1 MSIEDKPLEDMST
14 ERKLREDKL
23 KENNQSNINE
33 SFLSIFSYN
42 NEATIKRIIGS
53 PIDEKIRNE
62 SKEINYDT
70 TSKELVNEKKE
81 NIAKE
86 LKNNDLQQ
94 EIIRLTRDIAT
105 IKGIGTITSSDQ
117 QNIDAKYIEDQAKL
131 KKVQATLES
140 HQKELNQYGDGQSVL
155 KVNTKDQKV
164 DAAIFL
170 ALIKKD
176 EFKKELTVHRTGLIA
191 KEDEVNKLRAEIGK
205 IKRSKKTVL
214 EQKVQSAEDKV
225 KKIEI
230 VQKELKDKLEKVAIN
245 TDQLEPLPEKP
256 LRRSNSFSEFTANKN
271 DSEQMLVSKFQA
283 ISAIKEGFQNEIAET
298 KGLIDYTDKVEIEVV
313 RSVEVKAEQAKEAVV
328 LSKADREAT
337 VVTPTIEREPTP
349 VIAEEPKKDQVDRA
363 NVEKNPPPIEVNV
376 IVNEAPEKTKLQKPI
391 VEEPKKEP
399 VVSENLESKKAELI
413 KAYVENLQ
421 AKVGLIEAK
430 NKNTDVLL
438 KRIKQSN
445 TTEDV
450 QFLKELKAVLA
461 DPEKLQKMT
470 KDLSAESIKQMDKD
484 IKGLQ
489 EETRGIKEQTKKLSE
504 LDHSKLKQSFFRNSR
519 KIRAAR
525 WLLNLWPIAM
535 LPLGMSWVGSILPS
549 TAMAVFGQQFVNAAV
564 GFVAASFFGSKAI
577 IYAKKKIPQAFNKLV
592 QKFPRVFGPIARGLS
607 KVREK
612 LPFGKQKQPAEQM
625 KEATPVNEKLAEG
638 IAKSEV
644 TKEGLTSKDLKG
656 KDKVVAMEAPTKEG
670 ANTAEIEEK
679 QSRAKRA
686 WETVRHAPKRMFD
699 YVMKNKLSL
708 FIMLA
713 VPLALG
719 IGGMFALS
727 ALVPMLAT
735 SMAAPFLMQL
745 GAVALIGVSIGI
757 GIQLLDKFVFKRIE
771 SRVAKREDLAFE
783 KKVNEKILECQEL
796 GKCQSLD
803 SKEFREK
810 VSVIAGLDEKAK
822 APEHVQS
829 NEQQKMTERSERT
842 SETAKESKVIEM
854 KPRDS
859 TQSQPSTSQ
868 TKVEPTPSG
877 SKEPVALTNR
887 ANPAIERR
895 ASFSGTSPDIGRQ
908 VSFES
913 LRRNSLQLLN
923 ERNNRARSQQAQAQI
938 QNNNKKAKTTQL

>member
-1 MSIEDKPLEDMST
+1 MSIEDVSKEKM
-14 ERKLREDKL
+14 LREDKL
-23 KENNQSNINE
+23 KENNKSNINE
-33 SFLSIFSYN
+33 SFLSIFSYK
-42 NEATIKRIIGS
+42 NEAIINKIIGS

-62 SKEINYDT
+62 SKDINFDT
-70 TSKELVNEKKE
+70 THNELIRDKKE
-81 NIAKE
+81 NITKE
-86 LKNNDLQQ
+86 LKILDYQS
-94 EIIRLTRDIAT
+94 EIIRLERDIAT
-105 IKGIGTITSSDQ
+105 INGIGVISSSKQ
-117 QNIDAKYIEDQAKL
+117 QAIDDMYTEKHAGL
-131 KKVQATLES
+131 TKVQSTLEG
-140 HQKELNQYGDGQSVL
+140 HQKELDKYGSAQSVL
-155 KVNTKDQKV
+155 KANTKDQQV
-164 DAAIFL
+164 DSAIVL

-176 EFKKELTVHRTGLIA
+176 EFKKELTAHRVGLVA
-191 KEDEVNKLRAEIGK
+191 KENEVNKLRAEIGK
-205 IKRSKKTVL
+205 IKKSKKTVL
-214 EQKVQSAEDKV
+214 EQKVQLAEEKV

-230 VQKELKDKLEKVAIN
+230 VQKELKDKIDKVEVDK
-245 TDQLEPLPEKP
+245 DQLEPKP
-256 LRRSNSFSEFTANKN
+256 RSNSFSEFTANKN
-271 DSEQMLVSKFQA
+271 DSDEVLVSKLQA
-283 ISAIKEGFQNEIAET
+283 ISAIKEGFQKEIAET
-298 KGLIDYTDKVEIEVV
+298 KGLIDYTDKVEIEIV

-328 LSKADREAT
+328 LSKADREAS

-349 VIAEEPKKDQVDRA
+349 VIAEEPKKDEVDSA
-363 NVEKNPPPIEVNV
+363 TVEKNPPPIEVNV

-391 VEEPKKEP
+391 VEEPKKES
-399 VVSENLESKKAELI
+399 VVSENLERKKAELI

-421 AKVGLIEAK
+421 AKVELIEAK
-430 NKNTDVLL
+430 NKNTDDLL

-461 DPEKLQKMT
+461 DPEKLQKLT
-470 KDLSAESIKQMDKD
+470 KDLSTESIKQMDKD

-549 TAMAVFGQQFVNAAV
+549 TAMAIFGQQFVNAVV
-564 GFVAASFFGSKAI
+564 GFVTASFFGSKAI

-638 IAKSEV
+638 IDKSEI

-735 SMAAPFLMQL
+735 PMAAPFLMQL

-783 KKVNEKILECQEL
+783 NKVKEKVLEGQEL
-796 GKCQSLD
+796 GMCQSLD

-810 VSVIAGLDEKAK
+810 VSAIAGLDEKAK
-822 APEHVQS
+822 APEQVLT
-829 NEQQKMTERSERT
+829 NEQQKTTERSERT

-854 KPRDS
+854 KPRES
-859 TQSQPSTSQ
+859 TQPQPSTSQ

-887 ANPAIERR
+887 GNQPIERR
-895 ASFSGTSPDIGRQ
+895 ASFPGTSPDIGRQ
-908 VSFES
+908 ASFES
-913 LRRNSLQLLN
+913 LRRNSLQLSQLSN
-923 ERNNRARSQQAQAQI
+923 ERNNRTRSQQTQAQI
-938 QNNNKKAKTTQL
+938 QNNKTK

>member
-1 MSIEDKPLEDMST
+1 MSIEDVSKEKM
-14 ERKLREDKL
+14 LREDKL
-23 KENNQSNINE
+23 KENNKSNINE
-33 SFLSIFSYN
+33 SFLSIFSYK
-42 NEATIKRIIGS
+42 NEAIINKIIGS

-62 SKEINYDT
+62 TKDINFDT
-70 TSKELVNEKKE
+70 THNELIRDKKE
-81 NIAKE
+81 NITKE
-86 LKNNDLQQ
+86 LKILDYQS
-94 EIIRLTRDIAT
+94 EIIRLERDIAT
-105 IKGIGTITSSDQ
+105 INGIGVISSSKRQ
-117 QNIDAKYIEDQAKL
+117 AIDDMYTEKHAGL
-131 KKVQATLES
+131 TKVQSTLEG
-140 HQKELNQYGDGQSVL
+140 HQKELDKYGSAQSVL
-155 KVNTKDQKV
+155 KANTKDQQV
-164 DAAIFL
+164 DSAIVL

-176 EFKKELTVHRTGLIA
+176 EFKKELTAHRVGLVA
-191 KEDEVNKLRAEIGK
+191 KENEVNKLRAEIGK
-205 IKRSKKTVL
+205 IKKSKKTVL
-214 EQKVQSAEDKV
+214 EQKVQLAEEKV

-230 VQKELKDKLEKVAIN
+230 VQKELKDKIDKVEVDK
-245 TDQLEPLPEKP
+245 DQLEPKQ
-256 LRRSNSFSEFTANKN
+256 RSNSFSEFTANKN
-271 DSEQMLVSKFQA
+271 DSDEVLVSKLQA
-283 ISAIKEGFQNEIAET
+283 ISAIKEGFQKEIAET
-298 KGLIDYTDKVEIEVV
+298 KGLIDYTDKVEIEIV

-349 VIAEEPKKDQVDRA
+349 VIAEEPKKDEVDSA
-363 NVEKNPPPIEVNV
+363 TVEKNPPPIEVNV

-391 VEEPKKEP
+391 VEEPKKES
-399 VVSENLESKKAELI
+399 VVSENLERKKAELI

-421 AKVGLIEAK
+421 AKVELIEAK
-430 NKNTDVLL
+430 NKNTDDLL

-461 DPEKLQKMT
+461 DPEKLQKLT
-470 KDLSAESIKQMDKD
+470 KDLSTESIKQMDKD

-549 TAMAVFGQQFVNAAV
+549 TAMAIFGQQFVNAVV
-564 GFVAASFFGSKAI
+564 GFVTASFFGSKAI

-638 IAKSEV
+638 IDKSEI

-735 SMAAPFLMQL
+735 PMAAPFLMQL

-783 KKVNEKILECQEL
+783 NKVKEKVLEGQEL

-810 VSVIAGLDEKAK
+810 VSAIAGLDEKAK
-822 APEHVQS
+822 APEQVLT
-829 NEQQKMTERSERT
+829 NEQQKTTERSERT

-854 KPRDS
+854 KPRES
-859 TQSQPSTSQ
+859 TQPQPSTSQ

-887 ANPAIERR
+887 GNQPIERR
-895 ASFSGTSPDIGRQ
+895 ASFPGTSPDIGRQ
-908 VSFES
+908 ASFES
-913 LRRNSLQLLN
+913 LRRNSLQLSQLSN
-923 ERNNRARSQQAQAQI
+923 ERNNRTRSQQTQAQI
-938 QNNNKKAKTTQL
+938 QNNKTK

>member
-1 MSIEDKPLEDMST
+1 MSIEDVSKEKM
-14 ERKLREDKL
+14 LREDKL
-23 KENNQSNINE
+23 KENNKSNINE
-33 SFLSIFSYN
+33 SFLSIFSYK
-42 NEATIKRIIGS
+42 NEAIINKIIGS

-62 SKEINYDT
+62 SKDINFDT
-70 TSKELVNEKKE
+70 THNELIRDKKE
-81 NIAKE
+81 NITKE
-86 LKNNDLQQ
+86 LKILDYQS
-94 EIIRLTRDIAT
+94 EIIRLERDIAT
-105 IKGIGTITSSDQ
+105 INGIGVISSSKRQ
-117 QNIDAKYIEDQAKL
+117 AIDDMYTEKHAGL
-131 KKVQATLES
+131 TKVQSTLEG
-140 HQKELNQYGDGQSVL
+140 HQKELDKYGSAQSVL
-155 KVNTKDQKV
+155 KANTKDQQV
-164 DAAIFL
+164 DSAIVL

-176 EFKKELTVHRTGLIA
+176 EFKKELTAHRVGLVA
-191 KEDEVNKLRAEIGK
+191 KENEVNKLRAEIGK
-205 IKRSKKTVL
+205 IKKSKKTVL
-214 EQKVQSAEDKV
+214 EQKVQLAEEKV

-230 VQKELKDKLEKVAIN
+230 VQKELKDKIDKVEVDK
-245 TDQLEPLPEKP
+245 DQLEPKQ
-256 LRRSNSFSEFTANKN
+256 RSNSFSEFTANKN
-271 DSEQMLVSKFQA
+271 DSDEVLVSKLQA
-283 ISAIKEGFQNEIAET
+283 ISAIKEGFQKEIAET
-298 KGLIDYTDKVEIEVV
+298 KGLIDYTDKVEIEIV

-349 VIAEEPKKDQVDRA
+349 VIAEEPKKDEVDSA
-363 NVEKNPPPIEVNV
+363 TVEKNPPPIEVNV

-391 VEEPKKEP
+391 VEEPKKES
-399 VVSENLESKKAELI
+399 VVSENLERKKAELI

-421 AKVGLIEAK
+421 AKVELIEAK
-430 NKNTDVLL
+430 NKNTDDLL

-461 DPEKLQKMT
+461 DPEKLQKLT
-470 KDLSAESIKQMDKD
+470 KDLSTESIKQMDKD

-549 TAMAVFGQQFVNAAV
+549 TAMAIFGQQFVNAVV
-564 GFVAASFFGSKAI
+564 GFVTASFFGSKAI

-638 IAKSEV
+638 IDKSEI

-735 SMAAPFLMQL
+735 PMAAPFLMQL

-783 KKVNEKILECQEL
+783 NKVKEKVLEGQEL

-810 VSVIAGLDEKAK
+810 VSAIAGLDEKAK
-822 APEHVQS
+822 APEQVLT
-829 NEQQKMTERSERT
+829 NEQQKTTERSERT

-854 KPRDS
+854 KPRES
-859 TQSQPSTSQ
+859 TQPQPSTSQ

-887 ANPAIERR
+887 GNQPIERR
-895 ASFSGTSPDIGRQ
+895 ASFPGTSPDIGRQ
-908 VSFES
+908 ASFES
-913 LRRNSLQLLN
+913 LRRNSLQLSQLSN
-923 ERNNRARSQQAQAQI
+923 ERNNRTRSQQTQAQI
-938 QNNNKKAKTTQL
+938 QNNKTK

>member
-1 MSIEDKPLEDMST
+1 MSIEDISKEKM
-14 ERKLREDKL
+14 LREDKL
-23 KENNQSNINE
+23 KENNKSNINE
-33 SFLSIFSYN
+33 SFLSIFSYK
-42 NEATIKRIIGS
+42 NEAIINRIIGS

-62 SKEINYDT
+62 SKDINFDT
-70 TSKELVNEKKE
+70 THNELIRDKKE
-81 NIAKE
+81 NITKE
-86 LKNNDLQQ
+86 LKILDYQL
-94 EIIRLTRDIAT
+94 EIIRLQRDIAT
-105 IKGIGTITSSDQ
+105 IKGIGTISSSEQ
-117 QNIDAKYIEDQAKL
+117 QAIDAEYAGKHSDL
-131 KKVQATLES
+131 KKVQATLEG
-140 HQKELNQYGDGQSVL
+140 HQKELDKYGNGQSVL
-155 KVNTKDQKV
+155 KANTKDQQV
-164 DAAIFL
+164 DSAIVL

-176 EFKKELTVHRTGLIA
+176 EFKKELTAHRVGLVA

-205 IKRSKKTVL
+205 IKKSKKTVL
-214 EQKVQSAEDKV
+214 EQKVQLAEEKV

-230 VQKELKDKLEKVAIN
+230 VQKELKDKIEKVAVD
-245 TDQLEPLPEKP
+245 TDQLEP
-256 LRRSNSFSEFTANKN
+256 LRRSNSFSEFTVNKN
-271 DSEQMLVSKFQA
+271 DSDEVLMSKFQA
-283 ISAIKEGFQNEIAET
+283 ISAIKEGYQNEIAET
-298 KGLIDYTDKVEIEVV
+298 KGLIDYTDKVEIEIV

-349 VIAEEPKKDQVDRA
+349 VIAEEPKKDEVDSA
-363 NVEKNPPPIEVNV
+363 TVEKNPPPIEVNV

-391 VEEPKKEP
+391 VEEPKKES

-421 AKVGLIEAK
+421 AKVELIEAK
-430 NKNTDVLL
+430 NKNTDDLL

-461 DPEKLQKMT
+461 DPEKLQKLT
-470 KDLSAESIKQMDKD
+470 KDLSTESVKQMDKD
-484 IKGLQ
+484 IKSLQ

-519 KIRAAR
+519 KIRVAR

-549 TAMAVFGQQFVNAAV
+549 TAMTIFGQQFVNAAI
-564 GFVAASFFGSKAI
+564 GFVTASFFGSKAI

-612 LPFGKQKQPAEQM
+612 LTFGKQKQPAEQVRD
-625 KEATPVNEKLAEG
+625 ATPVNEKLVEG
-638 IAKSEV
+638 IEKSEV
-644 TKEGLTSKDLKG
+644 TKERLASKDLKG
-656 KDKVVAMEAPTKEG
+656 KGKVVAMEAPTKEG
-670 ANTAEIEEK
+670 ANIAEIEEK

-783 KKVNEKILECQEL
+783 KKVNEKILEGQEL

-810 VSVIAGLDEKAK
+810 VSAIAGLDEKAK
-822 APEHVQS
+822 APEQALT
-829 NEQQKMTERSERT
+829 NEQQKTTERSERT
-842 SETAKESKVIEM
+842 TETAKESKVIEM

-859 TQSQPSTSQ
+859 TQPQLSTSQ

-887 ANPAIERR
+887 GNQLIERR
-895 ASFSGTSPDIGRQ
+895 ASFSGTGPDIGRQ
-908 VSFES
+908 ASFES
-913 LRRNSLQLLN
+913 LRRTSLQLSN
-923 ERNNRARSQQAQAQI
+923 ERNNRARSQQTQVQI
-938 QNNNKKAKTTQL
+938 QNNKKTITTQL

>member
-1 MSIEDKPLEDMST
+1 MSIEDVSKEKM
-14 ERKLREDKL
+14 LREDKL
-23 KENNQSNINE
+23 KENNKSNINE
-33 SFLSIFSYN
+33 SFLSIFSYK
-42 NEATIKRIIGS
+42 NEAIINKIIGS

-62 SKEINYDT
+62 SKDINFDT
-70 TSKELVNEKKE
+70 THNELIRDKKE
-81 NIAKE
+81 NITKE
-86 LKNNDLQQ
+86 LKILDYQS
-94 EIIRLTRDIAT
+94 EIIRLERDIAT
-105 IKGIGTITSSDQ
+105 INGIGVISSSKQ
-117 QNIDAKYIEDQAKL
+117 QAIDDMYTEKHAGL
-131 KKVQATLES
+131 TKVQSTLEG
-140 HQKELNQYGDGQSVL
+140 HQKELDKYGSAQSVL
-155 KVNTKDQKV
+155 KANTKDQQV
-164 DAAIFL
+164 DSAIVL

-176 EFKKELTVHRTGLIA
+176 EFKKELTAHRVGLVA
-191 KEDEVNKLRAEIGK
+191 KENEVNKLRAEIGK
-205 IKRSKKTVL
+205 IKKSKKTVL
-214 EQKVQSAEDKV
+214 EQKVQLAEEKV

-230 VQKELKDKLEKVAIN
+230 VQKELKDKIDKVEVDK
-245 TDQLEPLPEKP
+245 DQLEPKQ
-256 LRRSNSFSEFTANKN
+256 RSNSFSEFTANKN
-271 DSEQMLVSKFQA
+271 DSDEVLVSKLQA
-283 ISAIKEGFQNEIAET
+283 ISAIKEGFQKEIAET
-298 KGLIDYTDKVEIEVV
+298 KGLIDYTDKVEIEIV

-349 VIAEEPKKDQVDRA
+349 VIAEEPKKDEVDSA
-363 NVEKNPPPIEVNV
+363 TVEKNPPPIEVNV

-391 VEEPKKEP
+391 VEEPKKES
-399 VVSENLESKKAELI
+399 VVSENLERKKAELI

-421 AKVGLIEAK
+421 AKVELIEAK
-430 NKNTDVLL
+430 NKNTDDLL

-461 DPEKLQKMT
+461 DPEKLQKLT
-470 KDLSAESIKQMDKD
+470 KDLSTESIKQMDKD

-549 TAMAVFGQQFVNAAV
+549 TAMAIFGQQFVNAVV
-564 GFVAASFFGSKAI
+564 GFVTASFFGSKAI

-638 IAKSEV
+638 IDKSEI
-644 TKEGLTSKDLKG
+644 TKEGLTSKELKG

-735 SMAAPFLMQL
+735 PMAAPFLMQL

-783 KKVNEKILECQEL
+783 NKVKEKVLEGQEL

-810 VSVIAGLDEKAK
+810 VSAIAGLDEKAK
-822 APEHVQS
+822 APEQVLT
-829 NEQQKMTERSERT
+829 NEQQKTTERSERT

-854 KPRDS
+854 KPRES
-859 TQSQPSTSQ
+859 TQPQPSTSQ

-887 ANPAIERR
+887 GNQPIERR
-895 ASFSGTSPDIGRQ
+895 ASFPGTSPDIGRQ
-908 VSFES
+908 ASFES
-913 LRRNSLQLLN
+913 LRRNSLQLSQLSN
-923 ERNNRARSQQAQAQI
+923 ERNNRTRSQQTQAQI
-938 QNNNKKAKTTQL
+938 QNNKTK

>member
-1 MSIEDKPLEDMST
+1 MSIEDVSKEKM
-14 ERKLREDKL
+14 LREDKL
-23 KENNQSNINE
+23 KENNKSNINE
-33 SFLSIFSYN
+33 SFLSIFSYK
-42 NEATIKRIIGS
+42 NEAIINKIIGS

-62 SKEINYDT
+62 SKDINFDT
-70 TSKELVNEKKE
+70 THNELIRDKKE
-81 NIAKE
+81 NITKE
-86 LKNNDLQQ
+86 LKILDYQS
-94 EIIRLTRDIAT
+94 EIIRLERDIAT
-105 IKGIGTITSSDQ
+105 INGIGVISSSKRQ
-117 QNIDAKYIEDQAKL
+117 AIDDMYTEKHAGL
-131 KKVQATLES
+131 TKVQSTLEG
-140 HQKELNQYGDGQSVL
+140 HQKELDKYGSAQSVL
-155 KVNTKDQKV
+155 KANTKDQQV
-164 DAAIFL
+164 DSAIVL

-176 EFKKELTVHRTGLIA
+176 EFKKELTAHRVGLVA
-191 KEDEVNKLRAEIGK
+191 KENEVNKLRAEIGK
-205 IKRSKKTVL
+205 IKKSKKTVL
-214 EQKVQSAEDKV
+214 EQKVQLAEEKV

-230 VQKELKDKLEKVAIN
+230 VQKELKDKIDKVEVDK
-245 TDQLEPLPEKP
+245 DQLEPKQ
-256 LRRSNSFSEFTANKN
+256 RSNSFSEFTANKN
-271 DSEQMLVSKFQA
+271 DSDEVLVSKLQA
-283 ISAIKEGFQNEIAET
+283 ISAIKEGFQKEIAET
-298 KGLIDYTDKVEIEVV
+298 KGLIDYTDKVEIEIV

-337 VVTPTIEREPTP
+337 VVTPTIERVPTP
-349 VIAEEPKKDQVDRA
+349 VIAEEPKKDEVDSA
-363 NVEKNPPPIEVNV
+363 TVEKNPPPIEVNV

-391 VEEPKKEP
+391 VEEPKKDS
-399 VVSENLESKKAELI
+399 VVSENLERKKAELI

-421 AKVGLIEAK
+421 AKVELIEAK
-430 NKNTDVLL
+430 NKNTDDLL

-461 DPEKLQKMT
+461 DPEKLQKLT
-470 KDLSAESIKQMDKD
+470 KDLSTESIKQMDKD

-549 TAMAVFGQQFVNAAV
+549 TAMAIFGQQFVNAVV
-564 GFVAASFFGSKAI
+564 GFVTASFFGSKAI

-638 IAKSEV
+638 IDKSEI

-735 SMAAPFLMQL
+735 PMAAPFLMQL

-783 KKVNEKILECQEL
+783 NKVKEKVLEGQEL

-810 VSVIAGLDEKAK
+810 VSTIAGLDEKAK
-822 APEHVQS
+822 APEQVLT
-829 NEQQKMTERSERT
+829 NEQQKTTERSERT

-854 KPRDS
+854 KPRES
-859 TQSQPSTSQ
+859 TQPQPSTSQ

-887 ANPAIERR
+887 GNQPIERR
-895 ASFSGTSPDIGRQ
+895 ASFPGTSPDIGRQ
-908 VSFES
+908 ASFES
-913 LRRNSLQLLN
+913 LRRNSLQLSQLSN
-923 ERNNRARSQQAQAQI
+923 ERNNRTRSQQTQAQI
-938 QNNNKKAKTTQL
+938 QNNKTK

>member
-1 MSIEDKPLEDMST
+1 MSIEDISKEKM
-14 ERKLREDKL
+14 LREDKL
-23 KENNQSNINE
+23 KENNKSNINE
-33 SFLSIFSYN
+33 SFLSIFSYK
-42 NEATIKRIIGS
+42 NEAIINRIIGS

-62 SKEINYDT
+62 SKDINFDT
-70 TSKELVNEKKE
+70 THNELIRDKKE
-81 NIAKE
+81 NITKE
-86 LKNNDLQQ
+86 LKILDYQL
-94 EIIRLTRDIAT
+94 EIIRLQRDIAT
-105 IKGIGTITSSDQ
+105 IKGIGTISSSEQ
-117 QNIDAKYIEDQAKL
+117 QAIDAEYAGKHSDL
-131 KKVQATLES
+131 KKVQATLEG
-140 HQKELNQYGDGQSVL
+140 HQKELDKYGNGQSVL
-155 KVNTKDQKV
+155 KANTKDQQV
-164 DAAIFL
+164 DSAIVL

-176 EFKKELTVHRTGLIA
+176 EFKKELTAHRVGLVA

-205 IKRSKKTVL
+205 IKKSKKTVL
-214 EQKVQSAEDKV
+214 EQKVQLAEEKV

-230 VQKELKDKLEKVAIN
+230 VQKELKDKIEKVAVD
-245 TDQLEPLPEKP
+245 TDQLEP
-256 LRRSNSFSEFTANKN
+256 LRRSNSFSEFTVNKN
-271 DSEQMLVSKFQA
+271 DSDEVLMSKFQA
-283 ISAIKEGFQNEIAET
+283 ISAIKEGYQNEIAET
-298 KGLIDYTDKVEIEVV
+298 KGLIDYTDKVEIEIV

-349 VIAEEPKKDQVDRA
+349 VIAEEPKKDEVDSA
-363 NVEKNPPPIEVNV
+363 TVEKNPPPIEVNV

-391 VEEPKKEP
+391 VEEPKKES

-421 AKVGLIEAK
+421 AKVELIEAK
-430 NKNTDVLL
+430 NKNTDDLL

-461 DPEKLQKMT
+461 DPEKLQKLT
-470 KDLSAESIKQMDKD
+470 KDLSTESVKQMDKD
-484 IKGLQ
+484 IKSLQ

-519 KIRAAR
+519 KIRVAR

-549 TAMAVFGQQFVNAAV
+549 TAMTIFGQQFVNAAI
-564 GFVAASFFGSKAI
+564 GFVTASFFGSKAI

-612 LPFGKQKQPAEQM
+612 LTFGKQKQPAEQVRD
-625 KEATPVNEKLAEG
+625 ATPVNEKLVEG
-638 IAKSEV
+638 IEKSEV
-644 TKEGLTSKDLKG
+644 TKERLASKDLKG
-656 KDKVVAMEAPTKEG
+656 KGKVVAMEAPTKEG
-670 ANTAEIEEK
+670 ANIAEIEEK

-783 KKVNEKILECQEL
+783 KKVNEKILEGQEL

-810 VSVIAGLDEKAK
+810 VSAIAGLDEKAK
-822 APEHVQS
+822 APEQALT
-829 NEQQKMTERSERT
+829 NEQQKTTERSERT
-842 SETAKESKVIEM
+842 TETAKESKVIEM

-859 TQSQPSTSQ
+859 TQPQLSTSQ

-887 ANPAIERR
+887 GNQLIERR
-895 ASFSGTSPDIGRQ
+895 ASFSGTGPDIGRQ
-908 VSFES
+908 ASFES
-913 LRRNSLQLLN
+913 LRRNSLQLSN
-923 ERNNRARSQQAQAQI
+923 ERNNRARSQQTQVQI
-938 QNNNKKAKTTQL
+938 QNNKKTITTQL

>member
-1 MSIEDKPLEDMST
+1 MSIEDVSKEKM
-14 ERKLREDKL
+14 LREDKL
-23 KENNQSNINE
+23 KENNKSNINE
-33 SFLSIFSYN
+33 SFLSIFSYK
-42 NEATIKRIIGS
+42 NEAIINKIIGS

-62 SKEINYDT
+62 SKDINFDT
-70 TSKELVNEKKE
+70 THNELIRDKKE
-81 NIAKE
+81 NITKE
-86 LKNNDLQQ
+86 LKILDYQS
-94 EIIRLTRDIAT
+94 EIIRLERDIAT
-105 IKGIGTITSSDQ
+105 INGIGVISSSKQ
-117 QNIDAKYIEDQAKL
+117 QAIDDMYTEKHAGL
-131 KKVQATLES
+131 TKVQSTLEG
-140 HQKELNQYGDGQSVL
+140 HQKELDKYGSAQSVL
-155 KVNTKDQKV
+155 KANTKDQQV
-164 DAAIFL
+164 DSAIVL

-176 EFKKELTVHRTGLIA
+176 EFKKELTAHRVGLVA
-191 KEDEVNKLRAEIGK
+191 KENEVNKLRAEIGK
-205 IKRSKKTVL
+205 IKKSKKTVL
-214 EQKVQSAEDKV
+214 EQKVQLAEEKV

-230 VQKELKDKLEKVAIN
+230 VQKELKDKIDKVEVDK
-245 TDQLEPLPEKP
+245 DQLEPKQ
-256 LRRSNSFSEFTANKN
+256 RSNSFSEFTANKN
-271 DSEQMLVSKFQA
+271 DSDEVLVSKLQA
-283 ISAIKEGFQNEIAET
+283 ISAIKEGFQKEIAET
-298 KGLIDYTDKVEIEVV
+298 KGLIDYTDKVEIEIV

-349 VIAEEPKKDQVDRA
+349 VIAEEPKKDEVDSA
-363 NVEKNPPPIEVNV
+363 TVEKNPPPIEVNV

-391 VEEPKKEP
+391 VEEPKKES
-399 VVSENLESKKAELI
+399 VVSENLERKKAELI

-421 AKVGLIEAK
+421 AKVELIEAK
-430 NKNTDVLL
+430 NKNTDDLL

-461 DPEKLQKMT
+461 DPEKLQKLT
-470 KDLSAESIKQMDKD
+470 KDLSTESIKQMDKD

-549 TAMAVFGQQFVNAAV
+549 TAMAIFGQQFVNAVV
-564 GFVAASFFGSKAI
+564 GFVTASFFGSKAI

-612 LPFGKQKQPAEQM
+612 LPFGKQKKPAEQM

-638 IAKSEV
+638 IDKSEI

-735 SMAAPFLMQL
+735 PMAAPFLMQL

-783 KKVNEKILECQEL
+783 NKVKEKVLEGQEL

-810 VSVIAGLDEKAK
+810 VSAIAGLDEKAK
-822 APEHVQS
+822 APEQVLT
-829 NEQQKMTERSERT
+829 NEQQKTTERSERT

-854 KPRDS
+854 KPRES
-859 TQSQPSTSQ
+859 TQPQPSTSQ

-887 ANPAIERR
+887 GNQPIERR
-895 ASFSGTSPDIGRQ
+895 ASFPGTSPDIGRQ
-908 VSFES
+908 ASFES
-913 LRRNSLQLLN
+913 LRRNSLQLSQLSN
-923 ERNNRARSQQAQAQI
+923 ERNNRTRSQQTQAQI
-938 QNNNKKAKTTQL
+938 QNNKTK

>member
-1 MSIEDKPLEDMST
+1 MSIEDVSKEKM
-14 ERKLREDKL
+14 LREDKL
-23 KENNQSNINE
+23 KENNKSNINE
-33 SFLSIFSYN
+33 SFLSIFSYK
-42 NEATIKRIIGS
+42 NEAIINKIIGS

-62 SKEINYDT
+62 SKDINFDT
-70 TSKELVNEKKE
+70 THNELIRDKKE
-81 NIAKE
+81 NITKE
-86 LKNNDLQQ
+86 LKILDFQS
-94 EIIRLTRDIAT
+94 EIIRLERDIAT
-105 IKGIGTITSSDQ
+105 INGIGVISSSKQ
-117 QNIDAKYIEDQAKL
+117 QAIDDMYTEKHAGL
-131 KKVQATLES
+131 TKVQSTLEG
-140 HQKELNQYGDGQSVL
+140 HQKELDKYGSAQSVL
-155 KVNTKDQKV
+155 KANTKDQQV
-164 DAAIFL
+164 DSAIVL

-176 EFKKELTVHRTGLIA
+176 EFKKELTAHRVGLVA
-191 KEDEVNKLRAEIGK
+191 KENEVNKLRAEIGK
-205 IKRSKKTVL
+205 IKKSKKTVL
-214 EQKVQSAEDKV
+214 EQKVQLAEEKV

-230 VQKELKDKLEKVAIN
+230 VQKELKDKIEKVAVD
-245 TDQLEPLPEKP
+245 TDQPEP
-256 LRRSNSFSEFTANKN
+256 LRRSHSFSEFTANKN
-271 DSEQMLVSKFQA
+271 DSDEVLVSKLQA

-337 VVTPTIEREPTP
+337 ITTSKIEREPNL
-349 VIAEEPKKDQVDRA
+349 VVAEEPKKDEVDRST
-363 NVEKNPPPIEVNV
+363 VEKNPPPIEVNV
-376 IVNEAPEKTKLQKPI
+376 IMNEVPQKKKLQKPI
-391 VEEPKKEP
+391 VEEPIKES
-399 VVSENLESKKAELI
+399 VIRENLESKKADLI

-421 AKVGLIEAK
+421 AKVELLEAK
-430 NKNTDVLL
+430 NKNADVLL
-438 KRIKQSN
+438 KRIKQRN

-450 QFLKELKAVLA
+450 PFAKELKAVLA
-461 DPEKLQKMT
+461 DPEKLKKMT

-504 LDHSKLKQSFFRNSR
+504 LNHSKLKQSFFRNSR

-535 LPLGMSWVGSILPS
+535 LPFAVSWVGSILPS
-549 TAMAVFGQQFVNAAV
+549 TAMAIFGQQFVNAAV
-564 GFVAASFFGSKAI
+564 GFVTASFFGSKAI
-577 IYAKKKIPQAFNKLV
+577 IYAKKKIPQLFNKLV
-592 QKFPRVFGPIARGLS
+592 QKFPRVFGPMARGLA

-625 KEATPVNEKLAEG
+625 KEAIPVNEKLAEG
-638 IAKSEV
+638 IEKSEV

-656 KDKVVAMEAPTKEG
+656 KDKLVGIEVPTKEG
-670 ANTAEIEEK
+670 ASTAEIEEK
-679 QSRAKRA
+679 QSKSKRA
-686 WETVRHAPKRMFD
+686 WETIRHAPKRMFD

-727 ALVPMLAT
+727 ALVPMLTT

-745 GAVALIGVSIGI
+745 GVVALIGVSIGI
-757 GIQLLDKFVFKRIE
+757 GIQLLDKFVFKRLE

-810 VSVIAGLDEKAK
+810 VSAIASLEEKTK
-822 APEHVQS
+822 APEQVLT
-829 NEQQKMTERSERT
+829 NEQQKTTERPERT

-854 KPRDS
+854 KSRDS
-859 TQSQPSTSQ
+859 TILQLNTSQ
-868 TKVEPTPSG
+868 TKVEPTPAG
-877 SKEPVALTNR
+877 LKEPVALTNR
-887 ANPAIERR
+887 EHPSIERR

-908 VSFES
+908 ASFES
-913 LRRNSLQLLN
+913 LRRNSLQLSN

-938 QNNNKKAKTTQL
+938 QNNKKTKTTQL

>member
-1 MSIEDKPLEDMST
+1 MSIEDVSKEKM
-14 ERKLREDKL
+14 LREDKL
-23 KENNQSNINE
+23 KENNKSNINE
-33 SFLSIFSYN
+33 SFLSIFSYK
-42 NEATIKRIIGS
+42 NEAIINKIIGS

-62 SKEINYDT
+62 SKDINFDT
-70 TSKELVNEKKE
+70 THNELIRDKKE
-81 NIAKE
+81 NITKE
-86 LKNNDLQQ
+86 LKILDYQS
-94 EIIRLTRDIAT
+94 EIIRLERDIAT
-105 IKGIGTITSSDQ
+105 INGIGVISSSKQ
-117 QNIDAKYIEDQAKL
+117 QAIDDMYTEKHAGL
-131 KKVQATLES
+131 TKVQSTLEG
-140 HQKELNQYGDGQSVL
+140 HQKELDKYGSAQSVL
-155 KVNTKDQKV
+155 KANTKDQQV
-164 DAAIFL
+164 DSAIVL

-176 EFKKELTVHRTGLIA
+176 EFKKELTAHRVGLVA
-191 KEDEVNKLRAEIGK
+191 KENEVNKLRAEIGK
-205 IKRSKKTVL
+205 IKKSKKTVL
-214 EQKVQSAEDKV
+214 EQKVQLAEEKV

-230 VQKELKDKLEKVAIN
+230 VQKELKDKIDKVEVDK
-245 TDQLEPLPEKP
+245 DQLEPKQ
-256 LRRSNSFSEFTANKN
+256 RSNSFSEFTANKN
-271 DSEQMLVSKFQA
+271 DSDEVLVSKLQA
-283 ISAIKEGFQNEIAET
+283 ISAIKEGFQKEIAET
-298 KGLIDYTDKVEIEVV
+298 KGLIDYTDKVEIEIV

-349 VIAEEPKKDQVDRA
+349 VIAEEPKKDEVDSA
-363 NVEKNPPPIEVNV
+363 TVEKNPPPIEVNV

-391 VEEPKKEP
+391 VEELKKES
-399 VVSENLESKKAELI
+399 VVSENLERKKAELI

-421 AKVGLIEAK
+421 AKVELIEAK
-430 NKNTDVLL
+430 NKNTDDLL

-461 DPEKLQKMT
+461 DPEKLQKLT
-470 KDLSAESIKQMDKD
+470 KDLSTESIKQMDKD

-549 TAMAVFGQQFVNAAV
+549 TAMAIFGQQFVNAVV
-564 GFVAASFFGSKAI
+564 GFVTASFFGSKAI

-638 IAKSEV
+638 IDKSEI

-735 SMAAPFLMQL
+735 PMAAPFLMQL

-783 KKVNEKILECQEL
+783 NKVKEKVLEGQEL

-810 VSVIAGLDEKAK
+810 VSAIAGLDEKAK
-822 APEHVQS
+822 APEQVLT
-829 NEQQKMTERSERT
+829 NEQQKTTERSERT

-854 KPRDS
+854 KPRES
-859 TQSQPSTSQ
+859 TQPQPSTSQ

-887 ANPAIERR
+887 GNQPIERR
-895 ASFSGTSPDIGRQ
+895 ASFPGTSPDIGRQ
-908 VSFES
+908 ASFES
-913 LRRNSLQLLN
+913 LRRNSLQLSQLSN
-923 ERNNRARSQQAQAQI
+923 ERNNRTRSQQTQAQI
-938 QNNNKKAKTTQL
+938 QNNKTK

>member
-1 MSIEDKPLEDMST
+1 MSIEDISKEKM
-14 ERKLREDKL
+14 LREDKL
-23 KENNQSNINE
+23 KENNKSNINE
-33 SFLSIFSYN
+33 SFLSIFSYK
-42 NEATIKRIIGS
+42 NEAIINRIIGS

-62 SKEINYDT
+62 SKDINFDT
-70 TSKELVNEKKE
+70 THNELIRDKKE
-81 NIAKE
+81 NITKE
-86 LKNNDLQQ
+86 LKILDYQL
-94 EIIRLTRDIAT
+94 EIIRLQRDIAT
-105 IKGIGTITSSDQ
+105 IKGIGAISFSEQ
-117 QNIDAKYIEDQAKL
+117 QAIDDEYAGKHAGL
-131 KKVQATLES
+131 KKVQTTLES
-140 HQKELNQYGDGQSVL
+140 HQKELDKYGSGQSVL
-155 KVNTKDQKV
+155 KINTKDQQV
-164 DAAIFL
+164 DSAIVL

-176 EFKKELTVHRTGLIA
+176 EFKKELTAHRVGLVA

-205 IKRSKKTVL
+205 IKKSKKTVL
-214 EQKVQSAEDKV
+214 EQKVQLAEEKV

-230 VQKELKDKLEKVAIN
+230 VQKELKDKIEKVAVD
-245 TDQLEPLPEKP
+245 TDQLEP
-256 LRRSNSFSEFTANKN
+256 LRRSNSFSEFTVNKN
-271 DSEQMLVSKFQA
+271 DSDEVLMSKFQA
-283 ISAIKEGFQNEIAET
+283 ISAIKEGYQNEIAET
-298 KGLIDYTDKVEIEVV
+298 KGLIDYTDKVEIEIV

-349 VIAEEPKKDQVDRA
+349 VIAEEPKKDEVDSA
-363 NVEKNPPPIEVNV
+363 TVEKNPPPIEVNV

-391 VEEPKKEP
+391 VEEPKKES

-421 AKVGLIEAK
+421 AKVELIEAK
-430 NKNTDVLL
+430 NKNTDDLL

-461 DPEKLQKMT
+461 DPEKLQKLT
-470 KDLSAESIKQMDKD
+470 KDLSTESVKQMDKD

-549 TAMAVFGQQFVNAAV
+549 TAMTIFGQQFVNAAV
-564 GFVAASFFGSKAI
+564 GFVTASFFGSKAI

-612 LPFGKQKQPAEQM
+612 LTFGKQKQPAEQM
-625 KEATPVNEKLAEG
+625 KDATPVNEKLVEG
-638 IAKSEV
+638 IEKSEV
-644 TKEGLTSKDLKG
+644 TKERLASKDLKG
-656 KDKVVAMEAPTKEG
+656 KVVAMEAPTKEG
-670 ANTAEIEEK
+670 ANIAEIEEK

-727 ALVPMLAT
+727 ALVPMLAA

-783 KKVNEKILECQEL
+783 KKVNEKILEGQEL

-810 VSVIAGLDEKAK
+810 VSAIAGLDEKAK
-822 APEHVQS
+822 APEQALT
-829 NEQQKMTERSERT
+829 NEQQKTTERSERT
-842 SETAKESKVIEM
+842 TETAKESKVIEM

-859 TQSQPSTSQ
+859 TQPQLSTSQ

-887 ANPAIERR
+887 GNQLIERR
-895 ASFSGTSPDIGRQ
+895 ASFSGTGPDIGRQ
-908 VSFES
+908 ASFES
-913 LRRNSLQLLN
+913 LRRNSLQLSN
-923 ERNNRARSQQAQAQI
+923 ERNNRARSQQTQVQI
-938 QNNNKKAKTTQL
+938 QNNKKTITTQL

>member
-1 MSIEDKPLEDMST
+1 MSMEDMPLEDISQ

-23 KENNQSNINE
+23 KEKNQSNINE
-33 SFLSIFSYN
+33 SFLSIFSYK
-42 NEATIKRIIGS
+42 NEAIINKIIGS

-62 SKEINYDT
+62 SKDINFDT
-70 TSKELVNEKKE
+70 THKELISEKKE
-81 NIAKE
+81 NIVKE
-86 LKNNDLQQ
+86 LKILDYQL
-94 EIIRLTRDIAT
+94 EIIRLKRDIAT
-105 IKGIGTITSSDQ
+105 IKGLGTISPSEQ
-117 QNIDAKYIEDQAKL
+117 LAIDNEYARKHKDL
-131 KKVQATLES
+131 NKVQATLEG
-140 HQKELNQYGDGQSVL
+140 HQKELNQYGNGQSVL
-155 KVNTKDQKV
+155 KVNEKDRQV
-164 DAAIFL
+164 DTAIFL
-170 ALIKKD
+170 SLIKKD
-176 EFKKELTVHRTGLIA
+176 EFKKELTAHRIGLVVE
-191 KEDEVNKLRAEIGK
+191 EDEVNKLRAEIGK
-205 IKRSKKTVL
+205 IKISKKTVL
-214 EQKVQSAEDKV
+214 EQKVQLAEEKV

-230 VQKELKDKLEKVAIN
+230 VQKELKDKIEKVPVK
-245 TDQLEPLPEKP
+245 TEQSEP
-256 LRRSNSFSEFTANKN
+256 LRRSNSFSEFTAKNN
-271 DSEQMLVSKFQA
+271 DSEEVLKSKLQA
-283 ISAIKEGFQNEIAET
+283 ISAIKEGYQNEIAET
-298 KGLIDYTDKVEIEVV
+298 KGLIAYTEKVETEVV
-313 RSVEVKAEQAKEAVV
+313 HSVEVKAEQAKEAVV
-328 LSKADREAT
+328 LNQADREAT
-337 VVTPTIEREPTP
+337 VTTPTIEREPAP
-349 VIAEEPKKDQVDRA
+349 VIAEEPKSDQVDRA
-363 NVEKNPPPIEVNV
+363 AVEKNPPPIDVNV
-376 IVNEAPEKTKLQKPI
+376 IVNEASEKTKLQKPI

-438 KRIKQSN
+438 KRIKQTN

-535 LPLGMSWVGSILPS
+535 IPLGMSWVGSILPS
-549 TAMAVFGQQFVNAAV
+549 TAMAIFGQQFVNAAI

-577 IYAKKKIPQAFNKLV
+577 IYAKKKIPQVFNKLV
-592 QKFPRVFGPIARGLS
+592 QKFPRVFGPIARGLA
-607 KVREK
+607 KAREK
-612 LPFGKQKQPAEQM
+612 MPFRKQKQPAEQM
-625 KEATPVNEKLAEG
+625 KEATPVNEKLTEG
-638 IAKSEV
+638 IEKSEV

-745 GAVALIGVSIGI
+745 GAVALIGVGIGI

-783 KKVNEKILECQEL
+783 NKVKEKVLEGQEL

-810 VSVIAGLDEKAK
+810 VSAIAGLDEKAK
-822 APEHVQS
+822 APEQVLT
-829 NEQQKMTERSERT
+829 NEQQKTTERSERT

-854 KPRDS
+854 KPRES
-859 TQSQPSTSQ
+859 TQPQPSTSQ
-868 TKVEPTPSG
+868 TKVEPTPAVT
-877 SKEPVALTNR
+877 KEPVALTSR
-887 ANPAIERR
+887 GNPTIERR
-895 ASFSGTSPDIGRQ
+895 ASFSGTSQDIGRQ
-908 VSFES
+908 ASFES
-913 LRRNSLQLLN
+913 LRRNSLQLSN
-923 ERNNRARSQQAQAQI
+923 ERNNRARSQQTQAQI
-938 QNNNKKAKTTQL
+938 QNNKKNKTTQL

>member
-1 MSIEDKPLEDMST
+1 MSIEDISKEKM
-14 ERKLREDKL
+14 LREDKL
-23 KENNQSNINE
+23 KESNKSNINE
-33 SFLSIFSYN
+33 SFLSIFSYK
-42 NEATIKRIIGS
+42 NEAIINKIIGS

-62 SKEINYDT
+62 SKDINFDT
-70 TSKELVNEKKE
+70 THNELIRDKKE
-81 NIAKE
+81 NITKE
-86 LKNNDLQQ
+86 LKILDYQL
-94 EIIRLTRDIAT
+94 EIIRLKRDIAT
-105 IKGIGTITSSDQ
+105 INGIGTISSSEQ
-117 QNIDAKYIEDQAKL
+117 QAIDNKYAKKHAKL
-131 KKVQATLES
+131 KKDQTTLES
-140 HQKELNQYGDGQSVL
+140 HQKELDKYGNGQSVL
-155 KVNTKDQKV
+155 KANAKDQQV
-164 DAAIFL
+164 DSAIVL

-176 EFKKELTVHRTGLIA
+176 EFKKELTAHRIGLVA

-205 IKRSKKTVL
+205 IKKSKKTVL
-214 EQKVQSAEDKV
+214 EQKVQLAEEKV

-230 VQKELKDKLEKVAIN
+230 VQKELKDKIDKVKVDK
-245 TDQLEPLPEKP
+245 DQPEPM
-256 LRRSNSFSEFTANKN
+256 RRSNSFSEFTANKN
-271 DSEQMLVSKFQA
+271 DSDEVLVSKLQA

-298 KGLIDYTDKVEIEVV
+298 KGLLDYTEKVEIEVV

-337 VVTPTIEREPTP
+337 IVTPTIEREPTP

-363 NVEKNPPPIEVNV
+363 TVEKNPPPIDVNV

-430 NKNTDVLL
+430 NKNTDLLL

-535 LPLGMSWVGSILPS
+535 IPLGMSWVGSILPS
-549 TAMAVFGQQFVNAAV
+549 TAMAIFGQQFVNAAI

-577 IYAKKKIPQAFNKLV
+577 IYAKKKIPQVFNKLV
-592 QKFPRVFGPIARGLS
+592 QKFPRVFGPIARGLA
-607 KVREK
+607 KAREK
-612 LPFGKQKQPAEQM
+612 MPFRKQKQPAEQM
-625 KEATPVNEKLAEG
+625 KEATPVNEKLTEG
-638 IAKSEV
+638 IEKSEV

-783 KKVNEKILECQEL
+783 NKVKEKVLEGQEL

-810 VSVIAGLDEKAK
+810 VSAIAGLDEKAK
-822 APEHVQS
+822 APEQVLT
-829 NEQQKMTERSERT
+829 NEQQKTTERSERT

-854 KPRDS
+854 KPRES
-859 TQSQPSTSQ
+859 TQPQPSTSQ

-887 ANPAIERR
+887 GNQPIERR
-895 ASFSGTSPDIGRQ
+895 ASFPGTSPDLGRQ
-908 VSFES
+908 ASFES
-913 LRRNSLQLLN
+913 LRRNSLQLSN
-923 ERNNRARSQQAQAQI
+923 ERNNRARSQQTQAQI
-938 QNNNKKAKTTQL
+938 QNNKKSKTTQL

>member
-1 MSIEDKPLEDMST
+1 MSIEDISKEKM
-14 ERKLREDKL
+14 LREDKL
-23 KENNQSNINE
+23 KENNKSNINE
-33 SFLSIFSYN
+33 SFLSIFSYK
-42 NEATIKRIIGS
+42 NEAIINRIIGS

-62 SKEINYDT
+62 SKDINFDT
-70 TSKELVNEKKE
+70 THNELIRDKKE
-81 NIAKE
+81 NITKE
-86 LKNNDLQQ
+86 LKILDYQL
-94 EIIRLTRDIAT
+94 EIIRLQRDIAT
-105 IKGIGTITSSDQ
+105 IKGIGTISSSEQ
-117 QNIDAKYIEDQAKL
+117 QAIDAEYAGKHSDL
-131 KKVQATLES
+131 KKVQATLEG
-140 HQKELNQYGDGQSVL
+140 HQKELDKYGNGQSVL
-155 KVNTKDQKV
+155 KANTKDQQV
-164 DAAIFL
+164 DSAIVL

-176 EFKKELTVHRTGLIA
+176 EFKKELTAHRVGLVA

-205 IKRSKKTVL
+205 IKKSKKTVL
-214 EQKVQSAEDKV
+214 EQKVQLAEEKV

-230 VQKELKDKLEKVAIN
+230 VQKELKDKIEKVAVD
-245 TDQLEPLPEKP
+245 TDQLEP
-256 LRRSNSFSEFTANKN
+256 LRRSNSFSEFTVNKN
-271 DSEQMLVSKFQA
+271 DSDEVLMSKFQA
-283 ISAIKEGFQNEIAET
+283 ISAIKEGYQNEIAET
-298 KGLIDYTDKVEIEVV
+298 KGLIDYTDKVEIEIV

-349 VIAEEPKKDQVDRA
+349 VIAEEPKKDEVDSA
-363 NVEKNPPPIEVNV
+363 TVEKKPPPIEVNV

-391 VEEPKKEP
+391 VEEPKKES

-421 AKVGLIEAK
+421 AKVELIEAK
-430 NKNTDVLL
+430 NKNTDDLL

-461 DPEKLQKMT
+461 DPEKLQKLT
-470 KDLSAESIKQMDKD
+470 KDLSTESVKQMDKD
-484 IKGLQ
+484 IKSLQ

-519 KIRAAR
+519 KIRVAR

-549 TAMAVFGQQFVNAAV
+549 TAMTIFGQQFVNAAI
-564 GFVAASFFGSKAI
+564 GFVTASFFGSKAI

-612 LPFGKQKQPAEQM
+612 LTFGKQKQPAEQVRD
-625 KEATPVNEKLAEG
+625 ATPVNEKLVEG
-638 IAKSEV
+638 IEKSEV
-644 TKEGLTSKDLKG
+644 TKERLASKDLKG
-656 KDKVVAMEAPTKEG
+656 KGKVVAMEAPTKEG
-670 ANTAEIEEK
+670 ANIAEIEEK

-783 KKVNEKILECQEL
+783 KKVNEKILEGQEL

-810 VSVIAGLDEKAK
+810 VSAIAGLDEKAK
-822 APEHVQS
+822 APEQALT
-829 NEQQKMTERSERT
+829 NEQQKTTERSERT
-842 SETAKESKVIEM
+842 TETAKESKVIEM

-859 TQSQPSTSQ
+859 TQPQLSTSQ

-887 ANPAIERR
+887 GNQLIERR
-895 ASFSGTSPDIGRQ
+895 ASFSGTGPDIGRQ
-908 VSFES
+908 ASFES
-913 LRRNSLQLLN
+913 LRRNSLQLSN
-923 ERNNRARSQQAQAQI
+923 ERNNRARSQQTQVQI
-938 QNNNKKAKTTQL
+938 QNNKKTITTQL

>member
-1 MSIEDKPLEDMST
+1 MSIEDVSKEKM
-14 ERKLREDKL
+14 LREDKL
-23 KENNQSNINE
+23 KENNKSNINE
-33 SFLSIFSYN
+33 SFLSIFSYK
-42 NEATIKRIIGS
+42 NEAIINKIIGS

-62 SKEINYDT
+62 SKDINFDT
-70 TSKELVNEKKE
+70 THNELIRDKKE
-81 NIAKE
+81 NITKE
-86 LKNNDLQQ
+86 LKILDYQS
-94 EIIRLTRDIAT
+94 EIIRLERDIAT
-105 IKGIGTITSSDQ
+105 INGIGVISSSKQ
-117 QNIDAKYIEDQAKL
+117 QAIDDMYTEKHAGL
-131 KKVQATLES
+131 TKVQSTLEG
-140 HQKELNQYGDGQSVL
+140 HQKELDKYGSAQSVL
-155 KVNTKDQKV
+155 KANTKDQQV
-164 DAAIFL
+164 DSAIVL

-176 EFKKELTVHRTGLIA
+176 EFKKELTAHRVGLVA
-191 KEDEVNKLRAEIGK
+191 KENEVNKLRAEIGK
-205 IKRSKKTVL
+205 IKKSKKTVL
-214 EQKVQSAEDKV
+214 EQKVQLAEEKV

-230 VQKELKDKLEKVAIN
+230 VQKELKDKIDKVEVYK
-245 TDQLEPLPEKP
+245 DQPEPKQ
-256 LRRSNSFSEFTANKN
+256 RSNSFSEFTANKN
-271 DSEQMLVSKFQA
+271 DSDEVLVSKLQA
-283 ISAIKEGFQNEIAET
+283 ISAIKEGFQKEIAET
-298 KGLIDYTDKVEIEVV
+298 KGLIDYTDKVEIEIV

-349 VIAEEPKKDQVDRA
+349 VIAEEPKKDEVDSA
-363 NVEKNPPPIEVNV
+363 TVEKKPPPIEVNV

-391 VEEPKKEP
+391 VEEPKKES
-399 VVSENLESKKAELI
+399 VVSENLERKKAELI

-421 AKVGLIEAK
+421 AKVELIEAK
-430 NKNTDVLL
+430 NKNTDDLL

-461 DPEKLQKMT
+461 DPEKLQKLT
-470 KDLSAESIKQMDKD
+470 KDLSTESVKQMDKD

-549 TAMAVFGQQFVNAAV
+549 TAMAIFGQQFVNATV
-564 GFVAASFFGSKAI
+564 GFVTASFFGSKAI

-592 QKFPRVFGPIARGLS
+592 QKFPRVFGPIARGLA

-612 LPFGKQKQPAEQM
+612 LPFGKQKQSAEQM

-638 IAKSEV
+638 IEKSEV

-679 QSRAKRA
+679 QSRAERA

-735 SMAAPFLMQL
+735 PMAAPFLMQL

-783 KKVNEKILECQEL
+783 NKVKEKVLEGQEL

-810 VSVIAGLDEKAK
+810 VSAIAGLDEKAK
-822 APEHVQS
+822 APEQVLT
-829 NEQQKMTERSERT
+829 NEQQKTTERSERT

-854 KPRDS
+854 KPRES
-859 TQSQPSTSQ
+859 TQPQPSTSQ

-887 ANPAIERR
+887 GNQPIERR
-895 ASFSGTSPDIGRQ
+895 ASFPGTSPDIGRQ
-908 VSFES
+908 ASFES
-913 LRRNSLQLLN
+913 LRRNSLQLSQLSN
-923 ERNNRARSQQAQAQI
+923 ERNNRTRSQQTQAQI
-938 QNNNKKAKTTQL
+938 QNNKTK

>member
-1 MSIEDKPLEDMST
+1 MSIEDISKEKM
-14 ERKLREDKL
+14 LREDKL
-23 KENNQSNINE
+23 KESNKSNINE
-33 SFLSIFSYN
+33 SFLSIFSYK
-42 NEATIKRIIGS
+42 NEAIINKIIGS

-62 SKEINYDT
+62 SKDINFDT
-70 TSKELVNEKKE
+70 THNELIRDKKE
-81 NIAKE
+81 NIVKE
-86 LKNNDLQQ
+86 LKILDYQL
-94 EIIRLTRDIAT
+94 EIIRLKRDIAT
-105 IKGIGTITSSDQ
+105 IKGIGTISSSEQ
-117 QNIDAKYIEDQAKL
+117 QAIDNKYAKKHAKL
-131 KKVQATLES
+131 KQDQTTLES
-140 HQKELNQYGDGQSVL
+140 HQKELDKYGNGQSVL
-155 KVNTKDQKV
+155 KANAKDQQV
-164 DAAIFL
+164 DSAIVL

-176 EFKKELTVHRTGLIA
+176 EFKKELTAHRIGLVA

-205 IKRSKKTVL
+205 IKKSKKTDL
-214 EQKVQSAEDKV
+214 EQKVQLAEEKV

-230 VQKELKDKLEKVAIN
+230 VQKELKDKIDKVEVDK
-245 TDQLEPLPEKP
+245 DQPEPR
-256 LRRSNSFSEFTANKN
+256 RRSNSFSEFTANKN
-271 DSEQMLVSKFQA
+271 DSDEVLVSKLQA
-283 ISAIKEGFQNEIAET
+283 ISAIKEGFQNEISET
-298 KGLIDYTDKVEIEVV
+298 KGLLDYTEKVEIEVV

-337 VVTPTIEREPTP
+337 IVTPTIEREPTP

-363 NVEKNPPPIEVNV
+363 TVEKNPPPIDVNV

-421 AKVGLIEAK
+421 AKVELIEAK

-535 LPLGMSWVGSILPS
+535 IPLGMSWVGSILPS
-549 TAMAVFGQQFVNAAV
+549 TAMAIFGQQFVNAAI

-577 IYAKKKIPQAFNKLV
+577 IYAKKKIPQVFNKLV
-592 QKFPRVFGPIARGLS
+592 QKFPRVFGPIALGLS

-612 LPFGKQKQPAEQM
+612 LPFGKQKHPAEQL

-638 IAKSEV
+638 IEKSEV

-783 KKVNEKILECQEL
+783 NKVKEKVLEGQEL

-810 VSVIAGLDEKAK
+810 VSAIAGLDEKAK
-822 APEHVQS
+822 APEQVLT
-829 NEQQKMTERSERT
+829 NEQQKTTERSERT

-854 KPRDS
+854 KPRES
-859 TQSQPSTSQ
+859 TQPQPSTSQ

-887 ANPAIERR
+887 GNQPIERR
-895 ASFSGTSPDIGRQ
+895 ASFPGTSPDLGRQ
-908 VSFES
+908 ASFES
-913 LRRNSLQLLN
+913 LRRNSLQLSN
-923 ERNNRARSQQAQAQI
+923 ERNNRARSQQTQAQI
-938 QNNNKKAKTTQL
+938 QNNKKSKTTQL

>member
-1 MSIEDKPLEDMST
+1 MSIEDVSKEKM
-14 ERKLREDKL
+14 LREDKL
-23 KENNQSNINE
+23 KENNKSNINE
-33 SFLSIFSYN
+33 SFLSIFSYK
-42 NEATIKRIIGS
+42 NEAIINKIIGS

-62 SKEINYDT
+62 SKDINFDT
-70 TSKELVNEKKE
+70 THNELIRDKKE
-81 NIAKE
+81 NITKE
-86 LKNNDLQQ
+86 LKILDYQS
-94 EIIRLTRDIAT
+94 EIIRLERDIAT
-105 IKGIGTITSSDQ
+105 INGIGVISSSKQ
-117 QNIDAKYIEDQAKL
+117 QAIDDMYTEKHAGL
-131 KKVQATLES
+131 TKVQSTLEG
-140 HQKELNQYGDGQSVL
+140 HQKELDKYGSAQSVL
-155 KVNTKDQKV
+155 KANTKDQQV
-164 DAAIFL
+164 DSAIVL

-176 EFKKELTVHRTGLIA
+176 EFKKELTAHRVGLVA
-191 KEDEVNKLRAEIGK
+191 KENEVNKLRAEIGK
-205 IKRSKKTVL
+205 IKKSKKTVL
-214 EQKVQSAEDKV
+214 EQKVQLAEEKV

-230 VQKELKDKLEKVAIN
+230 VQKELKDKIDKVEVDK
-245 TDQLEPLPEKP
+245 DQLEPKQ
-256 LRRSNSFSEFTANKN
+256 RSNSFSEFTANKN
-271 DSEQMLVSKFQA
+271 DSDEVLVSKLQA
-283 ISAIKEGFQNEIAET
+283 ISAIKEGFQKEIAET
-298 KGLIDYTDKVEIEVV
+298 KGLIDYTDKVEIEIV

-349 VIAEEPKKDQVDRA
+349 VIAEEPKKDEVDSA
-363 NVEKNPPPIEVNV
+363 TVEKNPPPIEVNV

-391 VEEPKKEP
+391 VEEPKKES
-399 VVSENLESKKAELI
+399 VVSENLERKKAELI

-421 AKVGLIEAK
+421 AKVELIEAK
-430 NKNTDVLL
+430 NKNTDDLL

-461 DPEKLQKMT
+461 DPEKLQKLT
-470 KDLSAESIKQMDKD
+470 KDLSTESIKQMDKD

-549 TAMAVFGQQFVNAAV
+549 TAMAIFGQQFVNAVV
-564 GFVAASFFGSKAI
+564 GFVTASFFGSKAI

-638 IAKSEV
+638 IDKSEI

-735 SMAAPFLMQL
+735 PMAAPFLMQL

-783 KKVNEKILECQEL
+783 NKVKEKVLEGQEL

-810 VSVIAGLDEKAK
+810 VSAIAGLDEKAK
-822 APEHVQS
+822 APEQVLT
-829 NEQQKMTERSERT
+829 NEQQKTTERSERT

-854 KPRDS
+854 KPRES
-859 TQSQPSTSQ
+859 TQPQPSTSQ

-887 ANPAIERR
+887 GNQPIERR
-895 ASFSGTSPDIGRQ
+895 ASFPGTSPDIGRQ
-908 VSFES
+908 ASFES
-913 LRRNSLQLLN
+913 LRRNSLQLSQLSN
-923 ERNNRARSQQAQAQI
+923 ERNNRTRSQQTQAQI
-938 QNNNKKAKTTQL
+938 QNNKTK

>member
-1 MSIEDKPLEDMST
+1 MSIEDISKEKM
-14 ERKLREDKL
+14 LREDKL
-23 KENNQSNINE
+23 KESNKSNINE
-33 SFLSIFSYN
+33 SFLSIFSYK
-42 NEATIKRIIGS
+42 NEAIINKIIGS

-62 SKEINYDT
+62 SKDINFDT
-70 TSKELVNEKKE
+70 THNELIRDKKE
-81 NIAKE
+81 NITKE
-86 LKNNDLQQ
+86 LKILDYQL
-94 EIIRLTRDIAT
+94 EIIRLQRDIAT
-105 IKGIGTITSSDQ
+105 INGIGVINSSKQ
-117 QNIDAKYIEDQAKL
+117 LAIDAEYAGKHSDL
-131 KKVQATLES
+131 KKVQATLEG
-140 HQKELNQYGDGQSVL
+140 HQKELDKYGNGQSVL
-155 KVNTKDQKV
+155 KANAKDQQV
-164 DAAIFL
+164 DSAIVL

-176 EFKKELTVHRTGLIA
+176 EFKKELTAHRIGLVA

-205 IKRSKKTVL
+205 IKKSKKTDL
-214 EQKVQSAEDKV
+214 EQKVQLAEEKV

-230 VQKELKDKLEKVAIN
+230 VQKELKDKIDKVEVDK
-245 TDQLEPLPEKP
+245 DQPEPR
-256 LRRSNSFSEFTANKN
+256 RRSNSFSEFTANKN
-271 DSEQMLVSKFQA
+271 DSDEVLVSKLQA
-283 ISAIKEGFQNEIAET
+283 ISAIKEGFQNEISET
-298 KGLIDYTDKVEIEVV
+298 KGLLDYTEKVEIEVV

-337 VVTPTIEREPTP
+337 IVTPTIEREPTP

-363 NVEKNPPPIEVNV
+363 TVEKNPPPIDVNV

-421 AKVGLIEAK
+421 AKVELIEAK

-535 LPLGMSWVGSILPS
+535 IPLGMSWVGSILPS
-549 TAMAVFGQQFVNAAV
+549 TAMAIFGQQFVNAAI

-577 IYAKKKIPQAFNKLV
+577 IYAKKKIPQVFNKLV
-592 QKFPRVFGPIARGLS
+592 QKFPRVFGPIALGLS

-612 LPFGKQKQPAEQM
+612 LPFGKQKHPAEQL

-638 IAKSEV
+638 IEKSEV

-783 KKVNEKILECQEL
+783 NKVKEKVLEGQEL

-810 VSVIAGLDEKAK
+810 VSAIAGLDEKAK
-822 APEHVQS
+822 APEQVLT
-829 NEQQKMTERSERT
+829 NEQQKTTERSERT

-854 KPRDS
+854 KPRES
-859 TQSQPSTSQ
+859 TQPQPSTSQ

-887 ANPAIERR
+887 GNQPIERR
-895 ASFSGTSPDIGRQ
+895 ASFPGTSPDLGRQ
-908 VSFES
+908 ASFES
-913 LRRNSLQLLN
+913 LRRNSLQLSN
-923 ERNNRARSQQAQAQI
+923 ERNNRARSQQTQAQI
-938 QNNNKKAKTTQL
+938 QNNKKSKTTQL